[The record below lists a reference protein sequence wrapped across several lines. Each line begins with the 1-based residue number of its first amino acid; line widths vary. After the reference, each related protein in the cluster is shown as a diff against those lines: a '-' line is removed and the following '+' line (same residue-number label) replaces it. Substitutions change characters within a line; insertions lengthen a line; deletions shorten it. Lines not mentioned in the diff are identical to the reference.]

1 MANGHRDIHNYKSK
15 YGDDMVIC
23 KVQICA
29 DVHQQNDETKMN
41 ETNKKTDRLIGNHVL
56 VISFDED
63 FNHDGD
69 GNDDGDVNDD
79 DDGKDDG
86 DVELHQLCSLG
97 GFCDLVEPH
106 PSF

>member
-1 MANGHRDIHNYKSK
+1 M
-15 YGDDMVIC
+15 
-23 KVQICA
+23 
-29 DVHQQNDETKMN
+29 
-41 ETNKKTDRLIGNHVL
+41 L

-86 DVELHQLCSLG
+86 DVELHQLCTLG